1 MGTLKPPKIFLALFL
16 ICVAMVVASAA
27 QTFTTLASFDLTNGD
42 DPFSVSLV
50 QGTDGNLYG
59 VTQGGGA
66 DGSGEVYRITPA
78 GNLTVLHSFC
88 SQTNCSDGARPFGS
102 LVLGTNGNFYGT
114 TSGGGINAPNCDG
127 CGTVFEITPSG
138 SVTTLY
144 KFCSQTNC
152 TDGFN
157 PDAGLVLGVDG
168 SFYGTTYYGGA
179 NFSGIAGT
187 VFKITPTGNLTTLYS
202 FCVQLECADGAG
214 SMAAL
219 VQATNGNLYG
229 TTGGG
234 GMFQGGTVFEIT
246 PTGSLTTLYSFKLVE
261 LAGAAPNAL
270 VQATDGNFYGT
281 TSVGGTHT
289 ACPGGCGSVF
299 RVTIAGKYTNLY
311 NFCSRVDCPDGASPQ
326 GTLIQATDGNL
337 YGTTARFGSGGGG
350 GAGGTV
356 FKITPVGLT
365 TIHSF
370 CAQSGCPD
378 GSESSGGLTQA
389 TSGTFY
395 GTTAEGAI
403 VRIVVK
409 AVAPYTVYLRG
420 LAPV

>member
-1 MGTLKPPKIFLALFL
+1 
-16 ICVAMVVASAA
+16 
-27 QTFTTLASFDLTNGD
+27 
-42 DPFSVSLV
+42 
-50 QGTDGNLYG
+50 
-59 VTQGGGA
+59 
-66 DGSGEVYRITPA
+66 
-78 GNLTVLHSFC
+78 
-88 SQTNCSDGARPFGS
+88 
-102 LVLGTNGNFYGT
+102 
-114 TSGGGINAPNCDG
+114 
-127 CGTVFEITPSG
+127 
-138 SVTTLY
+138 
-144 KFCSQTNC
+144 
-152 TDGFN
+152 
-157 PDAGLVLGVDG
+157 
-168 SFYGTTYYGGA
+168 
-179 NFSGIAGT
+179 
-187 VFKITPTGNLTTLYS
+187 
-202 FCVQLECADGAG
+202 
-214 SMAAL
+214 MAAL

-229 TTGGG
+229 TTGAG

-261 LAGAAPNAL
+261 LAGAGPNAL

-299 RVTIAGKYTNLY
+299 RLTIAGKYTNLY

-337 YGTTARFGSGGGG
+337 YGTTALFGSGGGG

-389 TSGTFY
+389 TNGTFY
-395 GTTAEGAI
+395 GTTAAGGNSANCGQGCG
-403 VRIVVK
+403 
-409 AVAPYTVYLRG
+409 TVYSLSTG
-420 LAPV
+420 LGPFVTANPSFGRAGQSISILGNNLSGATSVTFNGKATTFTVVSSTYLKAKVPTGATTGKIKVTTPSRTLSSNLVFHVIP